1 MKKKIALVVVV
12 ASVAVLGLVRS
23 KSTHVE
29 RVMTMAA
36 PPAEVQARL
45 ANLQY
50 WMAWSPWDR
59 PEPDL
64 QRIFEGPDSGAG
76 ASYAYWG
83 GDEAPAGRLTV
94 VSASPEEVRVR
105 YRIEKPVAQAADFVF
120 HLAPEGAGTRLT
132 WTATS
137 GKNLAAQAI
146 DLLAGRPPA
155 NAAEMDKGL
164 ANLKSVAEAAAA
176 VQTYRVE
183 RSAKTDAKP
192 EAVLARI
199 ADVRDWTDWAPRESL
214 DRKLQEEHAG
224 PATGPGSSYYW
235 SGNDEV
241 GAGRVTLI
249 STGDGKVYVEME
261 VRKPSPSLSDHYFTI
276 APDGNGTL
284 VTWSVSGE
292 KDPSGKAFGFFAVPS
307 DEMGADMEK
316 SLARLG
322 AVVVAEGKVATN

>member
-12 ASVAVLGLVRS
+12 ASVAVLALVRS
-23 KSTHVE
+23 KSAQVE

-64 QRIFEGPDSGAG
+64 HRIFEGPVSGAG

-83 GDEAPAGRLTV
+83 DDNASAGRLTV
-94 VSASPEEVRVR
+94 VSASADEVRVR
-105 YRIEKPVAQAADFVF
+105 YQVEKPVPQATDFAF
-120 HLAPEGAGTRLT
+120 HLSPDGAGTRVT

-137 GKNLAAQAI
+137 GKNLAAQTI
-146 DLLAGRPPA
+146 DLLASRPPA

-164 ANLKSVAEAAAA
+164 ASLKSVAEAAAA

-183 RSAKTDAKP
+183 RSAKIDAKP
-192 EAVLARI
+192 EAVAARI
-199 ADVRDWTDWAPRESL
+199 ADVHDWTDWSPREIL
-214 DRKLQEEHAG
+214 DRKMREQHAG
-224 PATGPGSSYYW
+224 PATGPGSTYYW

-249 STGDGKVYVEME
+249 SAGDGKVEVEME
-261 VRKPSPSLSDHYFTI
+261 VRMPSSSSSDHHFTV

-284 VTWSVSGE
+284 VTWSVTGE
-292 KDPSGKAFGFFAVPS
+292 KDASGKAFGFFAVPS
-307 DEMGADMEK
+307 DEMGSDMEK

-322 AVVVAEGKVATN
+322 AAVVAEGKVATN